1 MNKHIRNI
9 EEYDLRN
16 FTHEKL
22 KHELMLKF
30 GEIDEKK
37 SLINFIA
44 FVSQHILGW
53 LIIIYFN
60 NIIVSLATS
69 IYMGFNL
76 VGLFIVF
83 HDAGHR
89 TRSKNIKLNDFQGD
103 IAAGLVGCGI
113 SWVLARESHRKHH
126 LDTGK
131 IKDPTALWLP
141 MTVAEYSN
149 ANRISQLLYK
159 LKMTNIFFSA
169 LEFGSFAKRNIANS
183 LLDIFPK
190 PKKRREFIR
199 TVITG
204 LSISLLEIL
213 LAYKIMGFYGLFFIY
228 ILPKFLFLSF
238 GPILDRLNHANPEML
253 FYDNDNWHTDES
265 NMQGTIRVEYH
276 PIINYLINDMNEHSI
291 HHYVPSIPGY
301 NLRKARLYV
310 EEKYPLLFN
319 KQKFSW
325 SYLGQIYS
333 QCHLLESENNP
344 TFISFQESQQILIEK
359 DKLAIT

>member
-1 MNKHIRNI
+1 MNNYIRNI
-9 EEYDLRN
+9 EEYDLKT
-16 FTHEKL
+16 FTHGKL

-159 LKMTNIFFSA
+159 LKMTNIFFAA

-238 GPILDRLNHANPEML
+238 GPILDKLNHANPEML

-291 HHYVPSIPGY
+291 HHYVPSIPGH